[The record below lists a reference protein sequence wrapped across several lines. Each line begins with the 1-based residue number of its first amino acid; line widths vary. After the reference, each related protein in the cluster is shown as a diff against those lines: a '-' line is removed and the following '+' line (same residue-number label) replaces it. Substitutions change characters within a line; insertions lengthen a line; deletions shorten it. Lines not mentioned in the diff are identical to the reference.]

1 MHRIQRAS
9 LTLLLLLLVASS
21 RAHAE
26 SVDQLVDAFVEIA
39 DKAEFK
45 VEKRGRLAGITKWA
59 SPIEYNVVG
68 ATSPELV
75 REVETQ
81 MARLAQLSG
90 LQIRRVGAF
99 TFAEDGRRQPIE
111 GVRPLSEK
119 FEFATMREDV
129 ARLGHTINVVIDDSG
144 SEPPVW
150 MGSFTILFG
159 KRRLLERV
167 FDHLLFDRS
176 VRAAFADGR
185 AACFTALT
193 IREGTMEPL
202 VAVILIPTEH
212 DAVLTRRCLVEETTQ
227 ALGLVNDIPGS
238 TLTLF
243 DDRLDRR
250 RTELTPYDEMFLHVL
265 YNPEIKLGMTGRELR
280 KTARR
285 LIEVELSKA
294 R

>member
-26 SVDQLVDAFVEIA
+26 SVDQLVDAFVEIT
-39 DKAEFK
+39 DKAELK
-45 VEKRGRLAGITKWA
+45 VEKHGRLAGITKWT
-59 SPIEYNVVG
+59 SPIEYSVVG
-68 ATSPELV
+68 ATSPKLV

-81 MARLAQLSG
+81 MAHLAQLSG

-99 TFAEDGRRQPIE
+99 ALTKDGLRQPIE
-111 GVRPLSEK
+111 DVRPLSEK

-129 ARLGHTINVVIDDSG
+129 ARLGHTINIVADRSG
-144 SEPPVW
+144 SDPTVW
-150 MGSFTILFG
+150 MGNLTIMFG
-159 KRRLLERV
+159 KRHLLERV
-167 FDHLLFDRS
+167 FNHLLFDRS
-176 VRAAFADGR
+176 AHAAFADGR

-202 VAVILIPTEH
+202 VAVVLIPTEH

-243 DDRLDRR
+243 DDRPDHR
-250 RTELTPYDEMFLHVL
+250 RTELTAYDEMFLRVL

-285 LIEVELSKA
+285 LIEVELSKT